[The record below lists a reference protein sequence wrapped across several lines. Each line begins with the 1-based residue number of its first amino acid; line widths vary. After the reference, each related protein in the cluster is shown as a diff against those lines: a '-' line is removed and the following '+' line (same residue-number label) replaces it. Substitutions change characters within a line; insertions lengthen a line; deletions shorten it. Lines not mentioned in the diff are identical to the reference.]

1 MTENNGV
8 LALNGQDLGPKV
20 REFFHTDEYEY
31 FYRVPAPY
39 KNTLLLCLLKEK
51 FEAGFV
57 FNDWL
62 DEHRIPYEFF
72 NWYSP
77 DEG

>member
-39 KNTLLLCLLKEK
+39 KNTLLLYLLKEK
-51 FEAGFV
+51 FEGEIRGRLCVQRLVGRARHSV
-57 FNDWL
+57 RVL
-62 DEHRIPYEFF
+62 
-72 NWYSP
+72 
-77 DEG
+77 